1 MTHEFA
7 DLWERLMHNSGDYVG
22 KTQVADKKERVSSSG
37 ERGAFFNE
45 RNSAD
50 VSLPGFQVK
59 KVKEIEDE

>member
-1 MTHEFA
+1 
-7 DLWERLMHNSGDYVG
+7 MHNSGDYVG